1 MRHSPD
7 PTLFVKRVIDKHG
20 GRKATLD
27 ALNLLFAE
35 RDARWEQDID
45 AIGRILRSHLFVEHY
60 LQTYIVAR
68 NPNLRSVADAR
79 LSFTQTLALAKLD
92 ESVLVAELRPGIK
105 RLNIVRNR
113 LAHNLRAE
121 ITEDDAQ
128 SFLSAKMFVAMR
140 NARAAPA
147 EPCSEP
153 LTVLEEF
160 ARYCGIV
167 LDCTADNPFEGCFDQ
182 DTTATDS

>member
-1 MRHSPD
+1 MTQALD
-7 PTLFVKRVIDKHG
+7 PQLFVKRVIDKYG
-20 GRKATLD
+20 GREAARN
-27 ALNLLFAE
+27 ALLHSFAE
-35 RDARWEQDID
+35 MRTRWEQDTGV
-45 AIGRILRSHLFVEHY
+45 IGRILRSHLFVEHY
-60 LQTYIVAR
+60 LQTYIIAR
-68 NPNLRSVADAR
+68 NPNLPSVADAR

-92 ESVLVAELRPGIK
+92 ESLLAELRPGIK

-153 LTVLEEF
+153 FVIPLRWFGRRSMGLF
-160 ARYCGIV
+160 IRGSN
-167 LDCTADNPFEGCFDQ
+167 LPFLWKKKR
-182 DTTATDS
+182 

>member
-7 PTLFVKRVIDKHG
+7 PTLFVKRVIDKYG
-20 GRKATLD
+20 GREAAWD
-27 ALNLLFAE
+27 ALERRHAE
-35 RDARWEQDID
+35 MGARWEQDIG

-79 LSFTQTLALAKLD
+79 LTFPQTLALAGLD
-92 ESVLVAELRPGIK
+92 EPVLADLRPGIK
-105 RLNIVRNR
+105 RLNTVRNR
-113 LAHNLRAE
+113 LSHNMRAE
-121 ITEDDAQ
+121 VTKDDAQ

-160 ARYCGIV
+160 ARHCGIV
-167 LDCTADNPFEGCFDQ
+167 LDCTVDNPLEGCFDQ
-182 DTTATDS
+182 DATASDS